1 MWNRK
6 KEKPMAVKFLYN
18 YSFPERVPMTEL
30 IKQGIVLENNTNI
43 IPISQ
48 EQVKHIFE
56 ITKSDESIIVY

>member
-1 MWNRK
+1 
-6 KEKPMAVKFLYN
+6 MAVKFLYN